1 VNPPDAGERVMVT
14 NALSVDVEEYFQV
27 SNFDRV
33 LDRSEWEAL
42 PSRVVAST
50 GHLLDLF
57 DEAGVHATFFSLG
70 WVAERQPG
78 LLREI
83 RDRGHE
89 LGCHGYGHELVY
101 ELGPA
106 RFRED
111 LRRAVRAIEDA
122 VGAPVRGYRAA
133 SYSVTRDSL
142 WALDILAEEGF
153 TFDSSIFPVRHPRY
167 GIPGFRRL
175 PARLRLPSGA
185 RIDEF
190 PLTTLPVGPVNLP
203 LAGGAYLRFLPANC
217 FRFGLRRL
225 VARGEP
231 VVLYL
236 HPWEVDPEQ
245 PRLAAGLRVRINH
258 YFNLRRTLPRLRRL
272 LASHRFA
279 PVGEVLGGLARAGRL
294 PEVELGA
301 AWRAMP
307 AV

>member
-1 VNPPDAGERVMVT
+1 MVR
-14 NALSVDVEEYFQV
+14 NALSVDVEEHFQV
-27 SNFDRV
+27 SNFDRI
-33 LDRSEWEAL
+33 LDRGSWDAL
-42 PSRVVAST
+42 PSRVVSST
-50 GHLLDLF
+50 RRLLDLF
-57 DEAGVHATFFSLG
+57 DEAGVRATFFSLG
-70 WVAERQPG
+70 WVAERQPD

-83 RDRGHE
+83 AARGHE

-111 LRRAVRAIEDA
+111 LRRAAKAIEDA

-133 SYSVTRDSL
+133 SYSVTEASL
-142 WALDILAEEGF
+142 WALDVLAEEGF
-153 TFDSSIFPVRHPRY
+153 RFDSSIFPIRHPRY

-190 PLTTLPVGPVNLP
+190 PLTTLPIGGFNLP
-203 LAGGAYLRFLPANC
+203 LAGGAYLRFLPASC
-217 FRFGLRRL
+217 FRWGLRRL

-231 VVLYL
+231 TVLYL

-245 PRLAAGLRVRINH
+245 PRVEAGLRVRINH
-258 YFNLRRTLPRLRRL
+258 YFNLRRTLPRLRKL
-272 LASHRFA
+272 LEALSFA
-279 PVGEVLGGLARAGRL
+279 PVGEVLADLARAGRL
-294 PEVELGA
+294 PEVDLEAARRGA
-301 AWRAMP
+301 P